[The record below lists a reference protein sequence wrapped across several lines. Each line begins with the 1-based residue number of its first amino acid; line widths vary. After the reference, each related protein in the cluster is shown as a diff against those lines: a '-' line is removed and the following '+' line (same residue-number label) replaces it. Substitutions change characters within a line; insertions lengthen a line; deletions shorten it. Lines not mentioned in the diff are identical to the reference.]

1 VACTEWF
8 KIIDYR
14 DFTIYLTTK
23 SSWPQIVDRLS
34 TYNKPITL
42 QFRKNV
48 MRRLSDINEHLL
60 RLTNITALTFDDRK
74 FEDENELKTEWFKLT
89 SLPNLQSVQSKDY
102 EHGIP
107 LEPLLS
113 LRHLTQFS
121 PWQNDDDN
129 KTEQLLQSIRG
140 WTNLEHCSL
149 SKDFEFPE
157 SGPFESYHTK
167 LTSLSMSVAGV
178 TNKWFKNL
186 GRLKSLDYSEKLLHT
201 NVSLKHLTAL
211 ESLILAG
218 SQIHELTSTKLT
230 QLELFSAEEKYLER
244 ELDKLATV
252 KELIMDLQDI
262 EDYDTEDDDD
272 EEEKH
277 HSYQWLTA
285 LTALEHLN
293 IDPMERNG
301 LSFVSTTLTLLQ
313 IATTGYVSVELMHLS
328 RFVLL
333 KELNLNQRINVDN
346 SDLAPISTL
355 TQLEALQISLL
366 GVSQPLPFAISTL
379 SSLTWLQLSRTP
391 AEVSHLPNLKYLQVA
406 FSTSEDFTG
415 FVGLPNLMEL
425 EIPTNWGCKDN
436 FPLDYT
442 FVSRLTTLKKLT
454 LNAHYQLY
462 NCQYLST
469 LTDLERL
476 HLQEL
481 ESEED
486 YSHLASL
493 TKLTELKI
501 WRGIA
506 SPKILQLPTSL
517 QVLSIDLP
525 ENEEESDFMNK
536 SFSEEAIKRFPNLYQ
551 WFFG

>member
-1 VACTEWF
+1 
-8 KIIDYR
+8 
-14 DFTIYLTTK
+14 
-23 SSWPQIVDRLS
+23 
-34 TYNKPITL
+34 
-42 QFRKNV
+42 

-74 FEDENELKTEWFKLT
+74 FEDDDELKTEWFKLT
-89 SLPNLQSVQSKDY
+89 SLPNLQSVQSRDY

-107 LEPLLS
+107 IEPLLS
-113 LRHLTQFS
+113 LRHLTQFRH
-121 PWQNDDDN
+121 WQNDDDM
-129 KTEQLLQSIRG
+129 TEQLLQSIRG
-140 WTNLEHCSL
+140 WTNLEHCSF
-149 SKDFEFPE
+149 SQDFEFPE

-167 LTSLSMSVAGV
+167 LTSLSLSVAGV
-178 TNKWFKNL
+178 TNKWFENL
-186 GRLKSLDYSEKLLHT
+186 DTLKSLDYSGKSLHT

-262 EDYDTEDDDD
+262 EDSDTDEDDD

-301 LSFVSTTLTLLQ
+301 LSFVSTTLTQLQ
-313 IATTGYVSVELMHLS
+313 IAITGYVPVDLTHVS

-333 KELNLNQRINVDN
+333 KEFYLNQRINVDN
-346 SDLAPISTL
+346 SDLSPISTL
-355 TQLEALQISLL
+355 TQLEALRISVL

-379 SSLTWLQLSRTP
+379 SSLTWLQLSRAP
-391 AEVSHLPNLKYLQVA
+391 AEVSHLPNLKHLQVA
-406 FSTSEDFTG
+406 FSASEDFTG
-415 FVGLPNLMEL
+415 FVGLPNLTEL
-425 EIPTNWGCKDN
+425 EIPTNWGCKDK

-442 FVSRLTTLKKLT
+442 FVSRLTTLKKLV
-454 LNAHYQLY
+454 LNANYQLY

-476 HLQEL
+476 HLREL

-486 YSHLASL
+486 YTHLASL

-501 WRGIA
+501 WCGLA

-517 QVLSIDLP
+517 QVLSIDLS
-525 ENEEESDFMNK
+525 ENEEESDFMEK
-536 SFSEEAIKRFPNLYQ
+536 SIAEKAIKRFPNLYQ